1 MQPRLTAQDYLDS
14 VLDALRNSTEA
25 HAMLDR
31 LPVPVYTTNA
41 EGTVTYWNSSCVE
54 FAGREPKLGQDRW
67 CVTWRLYTANGDD
80 LPHDQCPMAEAIK
93 EKREIPGKIA
103 IAERPDGT
111 RRAFAAY
118 PKPLFDDDGT
128 LKGAVNM
135 LIDVS
140 EEQSELLA
148 EQATRCRRLAMAT
161 TDRSVAEMLG
171 SMAQGYDM
179 TADALR
185 PT

>member
-1 MQPRLTAQDYLDS
+1 MHASLSAQDYLDS

-31 LPVPVYTTNA
+31 LPVPVYTTDA
-41 EGTVTYWNSSCVE
+41 QGSVTYWNKSCAE
-54 FAGREPKLGQDRW
+54 FAGREPEAGSDRW
-67 CVTWRLYTANGDD
+67 CVTWRLYTTNGEP
-80 LPHDQCPMAEAIK
+80 LPHEQCPMAEAINDQ
-93 EKREIPGKIA
+93 REIPGKIA
-103 IAERPDGT
+103 IAERPDGS

-118 PKPLFDDDGT
+118 PKPLFDEAGN

-140 EEQSELLA
+140 DEQSEALA

-161 TDRSVAEMLG
+161 TDRNVAEMLG
-171 SMAQGYDM
+171 SMAQGYEQ
-179 TADALR
+179 TATAIR
-185 PT
+185 PA